1 TTFRTIHHGLDG
13 SG

>member
-1 TTFRTIHHGLDG
+1 TIHHGLDG